1 MESVRE
7 AQKKDQLKRTLIFYI
22 ALFVGFALVG
32 ILVPDN
38 PDEFGILT
46 CIPAAFMIFFIFKTK
61 RIIEGLTLAVLLCCI
76 MVHKQNFIIEFA
88 NIAQTTMMD
97 EDIAFLIIVCGL
109 MGSLVAVIEKNG
121 GGLAFGKFVA
131 SKAKS
136 EKTALFGTMLCS
148 ALFSMDD
155 YLSSLT
161 SGIAMT
167 PVTDR
172 YRVPREMTSYV
183 IDTTAAPVTVLN
195 PISTWAVFIGGLM
208 VANGLAEEGQQ
219 LTTYMKTVPF
229 NFYAI
234 STLVVLVL
242 VILGVIPKF
251 GPMKK
256 AYERVAAG
264 GPLAPPGSEKID
276 IRAGKEM
283 VEFEDDVEDEMKS
296 CKKPKLRN
304 FFVPIFILIGAIC
317 MFDFNMQIGIII
329 AILLGFVFFVFQ
341 GMDPEEYADAV
352 VEGLKNMVMP
362 ILLMILAFCF
372 ANASQQV
379 GFIDYVIDVA
389 VRNIALP
396 LLPITVFLVFACT
409 EFIMGINW
417 GMYIIALPI
426 VAPITI
432 ALGGDIGV
440 TVGAVAAAGVWGS
453 HCCFYSDATIL
464 TSASTGCDNFKHATS
479 QIPFGLIAGIFSAI
493 AYLILGFVLYA

>member
-1 MESVRE
+1 MEKVKAMTKSE
-7 AQKKDQLKRTLIFYI
+7 IAKQNLIIYGILFAAFI
-22 ALFVGFALVG
+22 AIGL
-32 ILVPDN
+32 LVPDD
-38 PDEFGILT
+38 PSQFGIIT
-46 CIPAAFMIFFIFKTK
+46 TIPAIFLIVFIFKTK
-61 RIIEGLTLAVLLCCI
+61 RIVEGLTLAVILCCI
-76 MVHKQNFIIEFA
+76 MVYKLDFLVAFSE
-88 NIAQTTMMD
+88 IATNTMMD

-121 GGLAFGKFVA
+121 GGFAFGNFVA

-136 EKTALFGTMLCS
+136 EKTALLGTALCS
-148 ALFSMDD
+148 AIFSMDD

-172 YRVPREMTSYV
+172 YKTPREMTAYV
-183 IDTTAAPVTVLN
+183 IDTTAAPITVMN

-219 LTTYMKTVPF
+219 IVTYVKTLPY

-234 STLVVLVL
+234 STLVVMLL

-251 GPMKK
+251 GPMKA

-276 IRAGKEM
+276 IRAGEEII
-283 VEFEDDVEDEMKS
+283 VPEN
-296 CKKPKLRN
+296 PKLRN
-304 FFVPIFILIGAIC
+304 FFVPIIVLVAATIFFGFDMKMGVLSAIFFGFI
-317 MFDFNMQIGIII
+317 
-329 AILLGFVFFVFQ
+329 FFALQ
-341 GMDPEEYADAV
+341 GMDPEEYSEAV
-352 VEGLKNMVMP
+352 VQGLKNMLLP

-372 ANASQQV
+372 AEASEQV
-379 GFIDYVIDVA
+379 GFISYVIDVA
-389 VRNIALP
+389 VANITLP
-396 LLPITVFLVFACT
+396 LLPVTVFLIFAAT

-417 GMYIIALPI
+417 GMYIIAIPI
-426 VAPITI
+426 VAPITM

-440 TVGAVAAAGVWGS
+440 TIGAVAAAGVWGS

-464 TSASTGCDNFKHATS
+464 TSASTGCDNFRHAVT
-479 QIPFGLIAGIFSAI
+479 QIPFGAIAGILSAI
-493 AYLILGFVLYA
+493 GYLILGFVIY

>member
-1 MESVRE
+1 MEKAHELS
-7 AQKKDQLKRTLIFYI
+7 KKDQLKRTIIFYGI
-22 ALFVGFALVG
+22 LFAAFIGIG

-38 PDEFGILT
+38 PDDFGILT
-46 CIPAAFMIFFIFKTK
+46 VIPAVFMIVFIFKTK
-61 RIIEGLTLAVLLCCI
+61 RIIEGLTLAVVLCCI
-76 MVHKQNFIIEFA
+76 MVHKLNFITAFA
-88 NIAQTTMMD
+88 DIAQNTMMD
-97 EDIAFLIIVCGL
+97 SDIAFLIIVCGL

-121 GGLAFGKFVA
+121 GGFAFGKFIA

-136 EKTALFGTMLCS
+136 EKAALFGTMLCS

-172 YRVPREMTSYV
+172 YKVPREMTAYV

-208 VANGLAEEGQQ
+208 VANGLAEDGMQ
-219 LTTYMKTVPF
+219 LPTYLKTVPF

-234 STLVVLVL
+234 TTLIVLVL

-276 IRAGKEM
+276 IRAGKETM
-283 VEFEDDVEDEMKS
+283 SFEDA
-296 CKKPKLRN
+296 KLRN
-304 FFVPIFILIGAIC
+304 FFVPILILIVAIC
-317 MFDFNMQIGIII
+317 LFDFNMQIGIIV
-329 AILLGFVFFVFQ
+329 AILLSFVFFVFQ

-372 ANASQQV
+372 AEASQQV

-389 VRNIALP
+389 VRNISLP
-396 LLPITVFLVFACT
+396 FLPITVFLVFACT

-440 TVGAVAAAGVWGS
+440 TIGAVAAAGVWGS

-479 QIPFGLIAGIFSAI
+479 QIPFGLIAGIISAI
-493 AYLILGFVLYA
+493 GYLILGFVLY

>member
-1 MESVRE
+1 
-7 AQKKDQLKRTLIFYI
+7 
-22 ALFVGFALVG
+22 
-32 ILVPDN
+32 
-38 PDEFGILT
+38 
-46 CIPAAFMIFFIFKTK
+46 
-61 RIIEGLTLAVLLCCI
+61 
-76 MVHKQNFIIEFA
+76 
-88 NIAQTTMMD
+88 
-97 EDIAFLIIVCGL
+97 
-109 MGSLVAVIEKNG
+109 
-121 GGLAFGKFVA
+121 
-131 SKAKS
+131 
-136 EKTALFGTMLCS
+136 
-148 ALFSMDD
+148 
-155 YLSSLT
+155 
-161 SGIAMT
+161 
-167 PVTDR
+167 
-172 YRVPREMTSYV
+172 MTSYV
-183 IDTTAAPVTVLN
+183 IDTTAAAVTVLN

-389 VRNIALP
+389 VRNISLP